1 MPGEFY
7 VEGKNEKVD
16 LTVIRNI
23 ISEVQA
29 GIASLA
35 SVVDFWS
42 EPAEEVQ
49 VNAAGVTV
57 TLPSVIIDGIPA
69 GAAVIRAIAML
80 KFRMVENTN
89 AAANKLN
96 GATVPESSQV
106 IQVRDDTPG
115 AWIDAIDFADD
126 QFSLEGQTREGG
138 DVCIGSKDISG
149 VIDGND
155 NYEFRWLLAKAD
167 LDFINF
173 NDVQMGIRVWY
184 AAPPV

>member
-23 ISEVQA
+23 ISEVQTA
-29 GIASLA
+29 VASLV
-35 SVVDFWS
+35 SVADFWS
-42 EPAEEVQ
+42 DSFEEVQ
-49 VNAAGVTV
+49 INAAGVTV
-57 TLPSVIIDGIPA
+57 TLLGVIIDAVPA
-69 GAAVIRAIAML
+69 GATILRAIAMF

-115 AWIDAIDFADD
+115 AWIDAINFADD

-138 DVCIGSKDISG
+138 DVCIGSKDISN
-149 VIDGND
+149 VVDGNGG
-155 NYEFRWLLAKAD
+155 YELQWLLARAD

-173 NDVQMGIRVWY
+173 NDVQMGIRVWF
-184 AAPPV
+184 AGQSV

>member
-16 LTVIRNI
+16 LTEIRNI

-29 GIASLA
+29 SVASLA
-35 SVVDFWS
+35 SMADFWS
-42 EPAEEVQ
+42 EPVEKVQ
-49 VNAAGVTV
+49 VNAAGVTL
-57 TLPSVIIDGIPA
+57 TLPGVAIERIPA
-69 GAAVIRAIAML
+69 GATVLRAIAMF

-89 AAANKLN
+89 AAANRLN
-96 GATVPESSQV
+96 GATVPGTSQV

-115 AWIDAIDFADD
+115 DWTDAINLAGD

-149 VIDGND
+149 IVDGND
-155 NYEFRWLLAKAD
+155 GYEFRWLLGKAD
-167 LDFINF
+167 LDFLNF
-173 NDVQMGIRVWY
+173 NDVQMGIRIWY
-184 AAPPV
+184 SLEK